1 MNNNNNNFSLIR
13 NEEINRLGPKYIS
26 PIYYNEYNIHEK
38 MKEFGAYE
46 DPNYISTSQNI
57 WKRDETTYINNYCNL
72 LVNNDYDCQYLIVG
86 LDSLIKNMDYI
97 EELYKNPRN
106 DFLILDSKCSIQYLW
121 NKLDNYKLDRM
132 KCYTLLDIHDDMLIK
147 YFEMLYR
154 SCNNYEIIN
163 TPIKRLSYNSPLN
176 ERYQIINLFTNKT
189 NKYLEIGVEYGHTF
203 SNTHFAF
210 ENKVGVDPDPKCS
223 ISGIQKCTSDDYF
236 SKILLDMNAETES
249 IDSDDYIDNIIRIN
263 DEVIFDVIFIDGMHQ
278 TEYILKDLNNSI
290 KVLKD
295 DGIIFI
301 DDILPLNYNEQLKIP
316 RQHYYENGILKYGES
331 WTGDVWKVLY
341 HVLRQYQTCLKEI
354 RVFHNPNYRGVAMIK
369 LCNKFE
375 IADEEID
382 IINNYDYFNDFS
394 DYVTLLQESINKS
407 NNIINMV

>member
-1 MNNNNNNFSLIR
+1 
-13 NEEINRLGPKYIS
+13 
-26 PIYYNEYNIHEK
+26 
-38 MKEFGAYE
+38 
-46 DPNYISTSQNI
+46 
-57 WKRDETTYINNYCNL
+57 
-72 LVNNDYDCQYLIVG
+72 
-86 LDSLIKNMDYI
+86 
-97 EELYKNPRN
+97 
-106 DFLILDSKCSIQYLW
+106 
-121 NKLDNYKLDRM
+121 
-132 KCYTLLDIHDDMLIK
+132 
-147 YFEMLYR
+147 
-154 SCNNYEIIN
+154 
-163 TPIKRLSYNSPLN
+163 
-176 ERYQIINLFTNKT
+176 
-189 NKYLEIGVEYGHTF
+189 
-203 SNTHFAF
+203 
-210 ENKVGVDPDPKCS
+210 
-223 ISGIQKCTSDDYF
+223 
-236 SKILLDMNAETES
+236 MNAETES